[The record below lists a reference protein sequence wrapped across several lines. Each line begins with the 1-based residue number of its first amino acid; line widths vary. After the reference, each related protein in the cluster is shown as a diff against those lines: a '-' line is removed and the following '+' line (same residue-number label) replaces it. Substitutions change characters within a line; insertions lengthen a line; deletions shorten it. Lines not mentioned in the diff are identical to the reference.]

1 MNVDVPVSVI
11 VPVYNTVRYLDECLR
26 SVCNQSFRDWE
37 CILVDDGSTDGSGGL
52 CDAWAEKDTRIRVL
66 HQPNKGVSAARNAG
80 LEEARG
86 QFVAFLDSDDWLTE
100 DCLQRLFDR
109 ITSEKTGMSLC
120 GFFYDQ
126 DGRSVPSLTT
136 IRSVTI
142 GPEDAPAF
150 ADLNR
155 HFQLSVPVAKLYR
168 ADLIQEHHLRFDETC
183 SFGEDLLFNYA
194 YLDHILKIAIVP
206 ACLYHYRQRAGSLS
220 HRTDPERFQRHY
232 DQWKIQRAFCQQKGL
247 WLASVRRL
255 FFSQLWGYIY
265 DALFLFPLLDKKSTS
280 YLRSILRIP
289 EIDQLAAYPDLF
301 DCSPWIKY
309 AILHRQAWLFRL
321 YFALR

>member
-1 MNVDVPVSVI
+1 MNADIPVSVI

-37 CILVDDGSTDGSGGL
+37 CLLVDDGSTDGSGSL

-86 QFVAFLDSDDWLTE
+86 QYVAFLDSDDWLTE
-100 DCLQRLFDR
+100 DCLQRLYKV
-109 ITSEKTGMSLC
+109 IPSEKAGLAVC
-120 GFFYDQ
+120 GFFYD
-126 DGRSVPSLTT
+126 DGERRTRSFTT
-136 IRSVTI
+136 LRSVTI

-150 ADLNR
+150 ADLNE
-155 HFQLSVPVAKLYR
+155 HYLLSVPFAKLYR
-168 ADLIQEHHLRFDETC
+168 TDIIAAHHLRFDETC

-194 YLDHILKIAIVP
+194 YLDHIRTIAIVP
-206 ACLYHYRQRAGSLS
+206 ACLYHYRQLKGSLS
-220 HRTDPERFQRHY
+220 HHTDPERFRLHY
-232 DQWKIQRAFCQQKGL
+232 GQWKVQEEFCRKKGL
-247 WLASVRRL
+247 WQAPVRRL
-255 FFSQLWGYIY
+255 LYQQLWGYVY
-265 DALFLFPLLDKKSTS
+265 DAIFLFPLLDEKSAS

-321 YFALR
+321 YFSLR